1 MTTSNT
7 VNSTNAQELKLETQE
22 GKDQYR
28 APRLVALGT
37 TVRLVQ
43 GGAGFQH
50 WDGGRGYY
58 R

>member
-1 MTTSNT
+1 MTTANT
-7 VNSTNAQELKLETQE
+7 VNSTNAQELMLETQE

-28 APRLVALGT
+28 APRLVARGT

>member
-1 MTTSNT
+1 M
-7 VNSTNAQELKLETQE
+7 LEAQE

-37 TVRLVQ
+37 AVRLVQ
-43 GGAGFQH
+43 GGAGFQR

-58 R
+58 S

>member
-1 MTTSNT
+1 MTAANT
-7 VNSTNAQELKLETQE
+7 VNSTQELKLETQE

-28 APRLVALGT
+28 APRLVALGM